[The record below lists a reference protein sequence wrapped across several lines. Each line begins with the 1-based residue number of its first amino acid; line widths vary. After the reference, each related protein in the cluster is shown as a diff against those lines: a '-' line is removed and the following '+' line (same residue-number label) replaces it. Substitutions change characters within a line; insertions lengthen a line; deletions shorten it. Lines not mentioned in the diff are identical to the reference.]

1 MLAVGLLIVLVAMA
15 MTWVYQNCLPPP
27 PKTCGSP
34 GGPPITAP
42 RIKLRDGRHLAYKEH
57 GVPAKVAKYK
67 IIFVHGLSACRYG
80 PVILKSLPQVT
91 IFFIFIE
98 LFYWS
103 HLIPHPNTLILN
115 TFQEL
120 IEELGLYILSFDRPG
135 YGESDPHPTQ
145 TLKSLALDIE
155 ELADH
160 LKLGSKFYVIGYSIG
175 SHLVWGCLKYIPHR
189 Y

>member
-80 PVILKSLPQVT
+80 PVILKSLPQVI

-103 HLIPHPNTLILN
+103 HLIPHPNTLILKYLSGTYWRTRTIHFVLRQTWLWRKWSTSN
-115 TFQEL
+115 TNTEKFGFRYRRACRSLETRLQIL
-120 IEELGLYILSFDRPG
+120 RYWLFYWQPSGLGLPQVHS
-135 YGESDPHPTQ
+135 S
-145 TLKSLALDIE
+145 
-155 ELADH
+155 
-160 LKLGSKFYVIGYSIG
+160 
-175 SHLVWGCLKYIPHR
+175 
-189 Y
+189 